1 MTRDAVSLIKADHR
15 VMERLFEQVKQA
27 DPEQRARLVHEVEA
41 RLNAHS
47 RAEEEHV
54 YPALIAADPDERGEV
69 HHGAEEH
76 LEAEELLT
84 KAKKSTLNFSG
95 KFQKF
100 VDAVQHHI
108 EEEETDLL
116 PALRKAVS
124 ADELRRLGEQFDKAR
139 RQHLA
144 EAGITAEVPAQGDK
158 SGEPT
163 KEELYEQAKA
173 ADIPGRSSMTKDQLA
188 EAVRKA

>member
-15 VMERLFEQVKQA
+15 VLERLFEQVKQA
-27 DPEQRARLVHEVEA
+27 EPEDRMRLVTEIEA

-84 KAKKSTLNFSG
+84 KAKESTLNFTG

-100 VDAVQHHI
+100 VDAVAHHI

-116 PALRKAVS
+116 PALRKAV
-124 ADELRRLGEQFDKAR
+124 AAAELRRLGEQFDQAR
-139 RQHLA
+139 RAHLA
-144 EAGITAEVPAQGDK
+144 EAGIQADVPEQV
-158 SGEPT
+158 T

-188 EAVRKA
+188 EAVRKS